1 MITANTLGSA
11 FEQAFQMLK
20 EAGVGEARLDARL
33 LVAHATENETATIF
47 GFPER
52 PIENQQVLLLE
63 ASLQRRIARE
73 PMAYILKTRE
83 FWSLPFIVSSDTL
96 VPRPDSETL
105 IEAVLEHIPETR
117 RNLSILDLG
126 TGSGCLL
133 LSLLS
138 KFSNAIGIGV
148 DASEAAL
155 DIAKQNAAA
164 LGLEERATFVVSDWT
179 EKVEDQFDI
188 VIANPPYIPSS
199 DIPNLEADVAQYE
212 PLAAL
217 DGGANGLDSYRK
229 ILRQLPKV
237 LTDDASI
244 FLESGAGQASAV
256 SKMVREIGFQ
266 HIETKKDLAG
276 IERCVIGKLRI
287 LPII

>member
-63 ASLQRRIARE
+63 ASLRRRIARE

-212 PLAAL
+212 PLSAL

>member
-1 MITANTLGSA
+1 M
-11 FEQAFQMLK
+11 
-20 EAGVGEARLDARL
+20 
-33 LVAHATENETATIF
+33 
-47 GFPER
+47 
-52 PIENQQVLLLE
+52 
-63 ASLQRRIARE
+63 ARE

-164 LGLEERATFVVSDWT
+164 LGLEERATFIVSDWT

-256 SKMVREIGFQ
+256 SEMVREIGFQ

>member
-20 EAGVGEARLDARL
+20 EADVGEALLDARL

-63 ASLQRRIARE
+63 ASLRRRIARE

-138 KFSNAIGIGV
+138 KFANAIGIGV

-164 LGLEERATFVVSDWT
+164 LGLEERATFIVSDWT

-256 SKMVREIGFQ
+256 SEMVREIGFQ

>member
-212 PLAAL
+212 PLSAL
-217 DGGANGLDSYRK
+217 DGGANGLESYRK

-237 LTDDASI
+237 LMDDASI

-256 SKMVREIGFQ
+256 SEMVREIGFQ

>member
-1 MITANTLGSA
+1 
-11 FEQAFQMLK
+11 MLK

-212 PLAAL
+212 PLSAL

-256 SKMVREIGFQ
+256 SEMVREIGFQ

>member
-212 PLAAL
+212 PLSAL
-217 DGGANGLDSYRK
+217 DGGAHGLDSYRK
-229 ILRQLPKV
+229 ILRQLQKV

-256 SKMVREIGFQ
+256 SEMVREIGFQ

>member
-63 ASLQRRIARE
+63 ASLRRRIARE

-212 PLAAL
+212 PLSAL

-256 SKMVREIGFQ
+256 SEMVREIGFQ

>member
-63 ASLQRRIARE
+63 ASLRRRIARE

-179 EKVEDQFDI
+179 EKVEEQFDI

-212 PLAAL
+212 PLSAL

-256 SKMVREIGFQ
+256 SEMVREIGFQ

>member
-63 ASLQRRIARE
+63 ASLRRRIARE

-256 SKMVREIGFQ
+256 SEMVREIGFQ

>member
-212 PLAAL
+212 PLSAL
-217 DGGANGLDSYRK
+217 DGGANGLNSYRK

-256 SKMVREIGFQ
+256 SEMVREIGFQ